1 MQRRSGRLGKHFWA
15 PANNSHN
22 RVAHFPADPLVD
34 GRVGIFESEQSSDT
48 ADDRALLVVRGR
60 GLLSLSSEEKGG
72 KRHGDKS
79 MAEQPLCLRWV
90 AEYLTVAA

>member
-1 MQRRSGRLGKHFWA
+1 MQRRSGRLGKHFCA

-60 GLLSLSSEEKGG
+60 GLLSFLQRKKVEKGTG
-72 KRHGDKS
+72 TRAWLNSHY
-79 MAEQPLCLRWV
+79 A
-90 AEYLTVAA
+90 